1 MMFDFGDV
9 FAGPITRAKTG
20 DDYER
25 SHPGGHFESNY
36 NLLYDL
42 ASRYND
48 GEIQGVADWMKSMGH
63 TGQEEW
69 WTLVW
74 RNPELKAKSIN
85 ELNHGTISRITMLS
99 FGAVVGTLRQLQ
111 LPSNAAHPK
120 ATARRT

>member
-9 FAGPITRAKTG
+9 FAGPVTRAKMG

-25 SHPGGHFESNY
+25 SHHSGHFESNY

-48 GEIQGVADWMKSMGH
+48 SEIQGVADWMKSMGH

-74 RNPELKAKSIN
+74 RNANLKAASIESLKLGN
-85 ELNHGTISRITMLS
+85 QYQYQEVETVRSGWRTMATES
-99 FGAVVGTLRQLQ
+99 VFTLA
-111 LPSNAAHPK
+111 PP
-120 ATARRT
+120 